1 MRNVGEEEMKNITIG
16 QFFPGNSYIH
26 KMDPRAKLLLSIA
39 IIVVLFI
46 IKTWAGY
53 AAVFAVLLVVIIISR
68 VSVKFVLRGLK
79 PLWFLILLTFILNLF
94 FYSGE
99 KLIIDWWIFKIYEEG
114 IIKAI
119 TISIRLVLL
128 IVTTTL
134 LTLTTS
140 PMDITAALE
149 SLLKPLKIVRFPV
162 HEMALMMSI
171 ALRFIPTLMEET
183 DRIMKAQ
190 TARGASFS
198 EGSIIARAKGIVPI
212 LVPLFVS
219 AFKRADDLATAMEA
233 RCYDGSVNRTSM
245 KKMTYGW
252 RDLTG
257 VIVIAGLI
265 VGLCFG
271 M

>member
-1 MRNVGEEEMKNITIG
+1 MKNISIG
-16 QFFPGNSYIH
+16 QFFPGDSVIH

-46 IKTWAGY
+46 VKTWMGY
-53 AAVFAVLLVVIIISR
+53 AAVFAVLVATIIAS
-68 VSVKFVLRGLK
+68 K
-79 PLWFLILLTFILNLF
+79 PLWFLILLTFVLNLF

-99 KLIIDWWIFKIYEEG
+99 TLLVKWWIIKIYLEG
-114 IIKAI
+114 VIKAI
-119 TISIRLVLL
+119 TIAIRLVLL
-128 IVTTTL
+128 IMTTSL

-140 PMDITAALE
+140 PMDITAAIE
-149 SLLKPLKIVRFPV
+149 SMLKPLKVVHFPV
-162 HEMALMMSI
+162 HELALMMSI

-212 LVPLFVS
+212 LVPLF
-219 AFKRADDLATAMEA
+219 ADAK
-233 RCYDGSVNRTSM
+233 RTSM
-245 KKMTYGW
+245 KKMSFTW
-252 RDLTG
+252 RDLIG
-257 VIVIAGLI
+257 LIVIAALI

>member
-1 MRNVGEEEMKNITIG
+1 MKNISIG
-16 QFFPGNSYIH
+16 QFFPGDSVIH

-46 IKTWAGY
+46 VKTWMGY
-53 AAVFAVLLVVIIISR
+53 AAVFAVLVATIIASR

-79 PLWFLILLTFILNLF
+79 PLWFLILLTFVLNLF

-99 KLIIDWWIFKIYEEG
+99 TLLVKWWIIKIYLEG
-114 IIKAI
+114 VIKAI
-119 TISIRLVLL
+119 TIAIRLVLL
-128 IVTTTL
+128 IMTTSL

-140 PMDITAALE
+140 PMDITAAIE
-149 SLLKPLKIVRFPV
+149 SLLKPLKVVHFPV
-162 HEMALMMSI
+162 HELALMMSI

-219 AFKRADDLATAMEA
+219 AFKRADDLALAMEA
-233 RCYDGSVNRTSM
+233 RCYDADAKRTSM
-245 KKMTYGW
+245 KKMSFTW
-252 RDLTG
+252 RDLIG
-257 VIVIAGLI
+257 LIVIAALI